1 MSRMD
6 SLPAAENPDQ
16 GRGGLR
22 RSQSGRGARAPLGTV
37 HAIVDL
43 GIAQAA
49 DVRPRVRAMLAAG
62 LPSLQLRGAAG
73 DRAEHVE
80 VGRWLREET
89 RAAGA
94 LFVVNREADLARA
107 LEADGVHLRADGPAP
122 AALRDELP
130 QGFRVGASCH
140 DEAEI
145 ARARGADWIFLG
157 PVFATE
163 SKPGRAPLGLDRF
176 SALCATTDVPVYA
189 IGGVTA
195 ERLAAC
201 LDAGA
206 TGVAAI
212 RACWNDPSHAL
223 VRSGRAA
230 SRRDRHRERL

>member
-1 MSRMD
+1 MD

-22 RSQSGRGARAPLGTV
+22 RSQSGRGAGAPLGTV

-43 GIAQAA
+43 GIAQLAE
-49 DVRPRVRAMLAAG
+49 VRPRVRAMLAAG
-62 LPSLQLRGAAG
+62 LRSLQLRDASG

-80 VGRWLREET
+80 LGRWLRDET

-94 LFVVNREADLARA
+94 VFVVNRDPDLALA
-107 LEADGVHLRADGPAP
+107 LAADGVHLRADGPAP

-130 QGFRVGASCH
+130 PGFLLGASCH

-157 PVFATE
+157 PVFPTR
-163 SKPGRAPLGLDRF
+163 SKPGRAALGLDRF
-176 SALCATTDVPVYA
+176 AALCATTDAPVYV
-189 IGGVTA
+189 IGGATA

-206 TGVAAI
+206 AGVAAI
-212 RACWNDPSHAL
+212 RACWDDPSHAL
-223 VRSGRAA
+223 VRAGAGAA
-230 SRRDRHRERL
+230 